1 MLDNICWN
9 TVCLE
14 EFEGKQTSFFCLLL
28 QSFCSFHIKEML
40 YNLSLDFVM
49 VYSF

>member
-1 MLDNICWN
+1 MLDNICWIA
-9 TVCLE
+9 VCLE
-14 EFEGKQTSFFCLLL
+14 EFEGKQASFFCYRAFV
-28 QSFCSFHIKEML
+28 SFILKKKL